1 MTAEERPR
9 NASPSGNQ
17 AEDVRVGWRMAGL
30 AWRFT
35 TEVIAGAV
43 LGWLIG
49 SWLGDA
55 NLGALIGTGI
65 GLAVAMYSL
74 MRGALKLNASLDR
87 LGQARSTGAVA
98 ERKFGGPSES
108 GNSGERP

>member
-1 MTAEERPR
+1 MDAEERLR
-9 NASPSGNQ
+9 NASKSHNET
-17 AEDVRVGWRMAGL
+17 EDVRVGWRMAGL

-87 LGQARSTGAVA
+87 LGQTRSTKAGAQ
-98 ERKFGGPSES
+98 RKFGGTSDGGSP
-108 GNSGERP
+108 GDER

>member
-1 MTAEERPR
+1 MDAEERLR
-9 NASPSGNQ
+9 NASKSHNET
-17 AEDVRVGWRMAGL
+17 EDVRVGWRMAGL

-87 LGQARSTGAVA
+87 LGQTRSTKEGAQ
-98 ERKFGGPSES
+98 RKFGGTSDGGSP
-108 GNSGERP
+108 GDER

>member
-1 MTAEERPR
+1 M
-9 NASPSGNQ
+9 
-17 AEDVRVGWRMAGL
+17 GWRMAGL

-43 LGWLIG
+43 LGWLVG
-49 SWLGDA
+49 SWLGDT
-55 NLGALIGTGI
+55 NMGALIGTGI

-87 LGQARSTGAVA
+87 LGGARSHAKGTA
-98 ERKFGGPSES
+98 KDFGSPSDRGRS
-108 GNSGERP
+108 GDAT

>member
-1 MTAEERPR
+1 MDADGSSRK
-9 NASPSGNQ
+9 ASPTRGQ
-17 AEDVRVGWRMAGL
+17 DEDVRVGWRMAGL

-43 LGWLIG
+43 LGWLVG

-87 LGQARSTGAVA
+87 LGGARSTT
-98 ERKFGGPSES
+98 KDNMKNFGGATDRARGGDTP
-108 GNSGERP
+108 

>member
-1 MTAEERPR
+1 
-9 NASPSGNQ
+9 
-17 AEDVRVGWRMAGL
+17 MAGL

-43 LGWLIG
+43 LGWLVG
-49 SWLGDA
+49 SWLGDT
-55 NLGALIGTGI
+55 NMGALIGTGI

-87 LGQARSTGAVA
+87 LGGARSHAKSPA
-98 ERKFGGPSES
+98 KDFGSPSDRGRS
-108 GNSGERP
+108 GDTT

>member
-1 MTAEERPR
+1 M
-9 NASPSGNQ
+9 
-17 AEDVRVGWRMAGL
+17 GWRMVGL

-43 LGWLIG
+43 LGWFLG

-55 NLGALIGTGI
+55 NMGALVGTGI

-87 LGQARSTGAVA
+87 LGGVRSNTKGTS
-98 ERKFGGPSES
+98 KDFGVPSDR
-108 GNSGERP
+108 GRGGDAT

>member
-1 MTAEERPR
+1 MDADGSSRK
-9 NASPSGNQ
+9 ASPTRGQ
-17 AEDVRVGWRMAGL
+17 DADVRVGWRMAGL

-43 LGWLIG
+43 LGWLVG
-49 SWLGDA
+49 SWLG
-55 NLGALIGTGI
+55 NTNMGALIGTGI

-87 LGQARSTGAVA
+87 LGGGRSSTKGIAQDS
-98 ERKFGGPSES
+98 GGPADR
-108 GNSGERP
+108 GRNGDAA